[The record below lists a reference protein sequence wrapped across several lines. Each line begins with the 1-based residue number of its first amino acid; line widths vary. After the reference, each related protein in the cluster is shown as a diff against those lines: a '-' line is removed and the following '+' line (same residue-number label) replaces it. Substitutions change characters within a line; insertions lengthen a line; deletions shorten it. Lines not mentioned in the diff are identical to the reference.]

1 MMESIQDPVPS
12 IFVIIYMK
20 EDRWEVDTDEDGN
33 LSRYDDLQTAL
44 DRVNKMRETGCDA
57 CLSVIIE

>member
-1 MMESIQDPVPS
+1 MKESLQDPSPP

-20 EDRWEVDTDEDGN
+20 EDRWEVDTEKDGS

-44 DRVNKMRETGCDA
+44 DRVQHIRKNGVDA
-57 CLSVIIE
+57 CLATIIE